1 MLSSSYSAFC
11 CWFVVFF
18 FKPPRLQNT
27 HHSEVSFSL
36 QFHAK
41 PLQLE
46 TDVQPFITFA
56 ADRLCRGSC
65 AQAMFGV
72 SHLRASGWWVW
83 RKKLCEAE
91 QFFPASACAWGPT
104 GRRDRRWTLL
114 IFIFLNFFFFLL
126 SLETGAEILF
136 SYVKARCCME
146 ASCSP
151 ASTD

>member
-1 MLSSSYSAFC
+1 MLLVC
-11 CWFVVFF
+11 GFF

-114 IFIFLNFFFFLL
+114 IFIFLNFFFFFAFPRDWGRNTFLICKSKML
-126 SLETGAEILF
+126 YGGFLF
-136 SYVKARCCME
+136 SCE
-146 ASCSP
+146 H
-151 ASTD
+151 